1 MVMGQPKPKGSS
13 KGRWIALVVVLVVAV
28 AAAGGWYFFLRSTP
42 EQTVKGF
49 LEASQRN
56 DAPAVKG
63 YLSAESVKLMD
74 QFGGGSSLGRIFAP
88 GGSDQKYT
96 IGQATR
102 AGDTATVPV
111 KMPMPKG
118 AMLGSTGG
126 GEFEMPFSVVKE
138 EGKWKVDL
146 KETWQAMMGALMK
159 EMMKGMTTSP
169 GAPGMPGMGAPSAP
183 PAPPK

>member
-1 MVMGQPKPKGSS
+1 MKVQPVRPQGSS
-13 KGRWIALVVVLVVAV
+13 AGKWVALVVVLVVA

-49 LEASQRN
+49 LEASQRD
-56 DAPAVKG
+56 DAQAVTS
-63 YLSAESVKLMD
+63 YMSAESVKLMD
-74 QFGGGSSLGRIFAP
+74 QMGGSSSVGRMFAP
-88 GGSDQKYT
+88 AGSDQKYT
-96 IGQATR
+96 IGQATIT
-102 AGDTATVPV
+102 GDTATVPV
-111 KMPMPKG
+111 KMPMPKE

-126 GEFEMPFSVVKE
+126 GEFEWPFTLVKE

-146 KETWQAMMGALMK
+146 KETWQAMLGALTK